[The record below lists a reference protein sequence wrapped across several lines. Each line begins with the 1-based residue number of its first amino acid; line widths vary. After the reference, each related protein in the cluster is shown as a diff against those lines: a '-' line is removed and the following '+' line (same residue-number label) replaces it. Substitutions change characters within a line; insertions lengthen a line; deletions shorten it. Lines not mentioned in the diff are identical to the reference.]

1 VFVVVP
7 SVKLIVL
14 LIFNVLIK
22 FDIPVTVKEPSNE
35 FTEFKLGV
43 VIDDG
48 VIIVEFKFE
57 YVSIENAVIVVEFV
71 VVPSV
76 KVNEL
81 HTTEPE
87 EDPEILFEFITF

>member
-1 VFVVVP
+1 M
-7 SVKLIVL
+7 
-14 LIFNVLIK
+14 
-22 FDIPVTVKEPSNE
+22 TVKEPSNE

-71 VVPSV
+71 AVSSV
-76 KVNEL
+76 YNR
-81 HTTEPE
+81 T
-87 EDPEILFEFITF
+87 